1 MSLYILENKKYYN
14 DIMDMKSNTF
24 LLQVPGIKTS
34 LVVDGLEPYT
44 VYNVTSV
51 VAENAHGKSLP
62 SYSLLVLTLS
72 HR

>member
-1 MSLYILENKKYYN
+1 MKIEYIFDTCHKNGAYFN
-14 DIMDMKSNTF
+14 ISPI
-24 LLQVPGIKTS
+24 LLKVPGMNTS
-34 LVVDGLEPYT
+34 IVVEGLDPYT

-51 VAENAHGKSLP
+51 TAENAHGKSLP

>member
-1 MSLYILENKKYYN
+1 
-14 DIMDMKSNTF
+14 MKSNTF